1 MVDPLPCSYCG
12 LPAGP
17 RNRLA
22 EEDDTEV
29 FCCLGCRIA
38 AGILS
43 HDDESGNRWALTRL
57 GLAIFFTMNVMVFTM
72 VLWTWNVHEL
82 PEDSN
87 IVAFREVL
95 RYACLLFSAPVLLL
109 LGGPLVESSLDAWQ
123 QRRFTTDVLLLMGVV
138 AAYGYSV
145 YSLMTGLPD
154 VYFEVACMIMV
165 AVTFGKWLEATA
177 RFRVTQA
184 LRSLRQLLPETV
196 RVMSDDRETTIALED
211 VQPGFLL
218 RILAGERIPVD
229 GVLVDGVGTVDEQII
244 TGESLPRSK
253 QEGDEVYGGTL
264 NLAGDIHVRASS
276 SAETG
281 AIARLARAVETAT
294 ASKCRAIRRAD
305 TLAAWFVPL
314 IAISSV
320 CAFFVNMADGV
331 QHALL
336 ASLSVVLIA
345 CPCAL
350 GIATP
355 LALWV
360 AINTASRHGVLFR
373 NGDAVL
379 SLARLRSIAL
389 DKTGTVTS
397 GQTHVAHQLYAESV
411 DRERVRQIA
420 VSLASSSNH
429 VLSKAVASGLR
440 DNRVDAAMWV
450 RLQHVEDRPGKGV
463 SGEFEG
469 SVAMLGS
476 PAFARELGL
485 AMEPNLQKEL
495 ERHPELGIVCVGWKG
510 RVQAVFLLG
519 ENLRDESLQVLD
531 QLKQLNLEMAI
542 LSGDHP
548 QRAAAMG
555 RRTGIRTVGELLP
568 EEKGRELL
576 LLKRPVA
583 MVGDGINDALALSMA
598 DVGIALDCAADVSRE
613 AADVCLLGDTLR
625 QLPATIRFAK
635 ATRTTISRNLVWAVG
650 YNLVGMGFAI
660 AGVLNPII
668 AAVAMVGSSLFVLT
682 NSLALANTAFS
693 NDAIGLAANGGTANG
708 RETPNPQS
716 MVSATSYATS
726 TSEVT
731 GPVALSEPPEKA
743 VDAAGSI
750 SVGATE

>member
-1 MVDPLPCSYCG
+1 MVDSLPCSYCG
-12 LPAGP
+12 LPAGTKT
-17 RNRLA
+17 RLA
-22 EEDDTEV
+22 EDDTEV

-43 HDDESGNRWALTRL
+43 NDDESGNRWALTRL

-82 PEDSN
+82 PEDSK
-87 IVAFREVL
+87 IIAFREVL

-138 AAYGYSV
+138 AAYAYSV
-145 YSLMTGLPD
+145 YSLMAGMPD

-177 RFRVTQA
+177 RFRVTKA
-184 LRSLRQLLPETV
+184 LRSLRQLLPDVV
-196 RVMSDDRETTIALED
+196 RVVNEDRESMVALQE
-211 VQPGFLL
+211 VRPGFLV
-218 RILAGERIPVD
+218 RVLAGERIPVD
-229 GVLVDGVGTVDEQII
+229 GKLEGGVGTIDEQII
-244 TGESLPRSK
+244 TGESLPRAK
-253 QEGDEVYGGTL
+253 NTGDEVYGGTL
-264 NLAGDIHVRASS
+264 NLAGDVFVRASS
-276 SAETG
+276 SADSG
-281 AIARLARAVETAT
+281 AIARLARAVEAAT

-314 IAISSV
+314 IALSSV
-320 CAFFVNMADGV
+320 CAFFVNLADGI
-331 QHALL
+331 QFALL
-336 ASLSVVLIA
+336 ASVSVVLIA

-379 SLARLRSIAL
+379 SLAGLRSIAL

-397 GQTHVAHQLYAESV
+397 GRTHVTHQLYSDGV
-411 DRERVRQIA
+411 DQEHVRQIA
-420 VSLASSSNH
+420 ALLASSSNH
-429 VLSKAVASGLR
+429 VLSKAVASCLSVDPAESEANLR
-440 DNRVDAAMWV
+440 LHR
-450 RLQHVEDRPGKGV
+450 VEDRPGKGV
-463 SGEFEG
+463 MGELEG

-476 PAFARELGL
+476 LAFARELG
-485 AMEPNLQKEL
+485 MVMDWPLQEQV
-495 ERHPELGIVCVGWKG
+495 ERHPELGIVCVGWNG

-519 ENLRDESLQVLD
+519 ENLRVESLQVLE

-555 RRTGIRTVGELLP
+555 RRTGVRTVGELLP
-568 EEKGRELL
+568 EDKGRELL

-583 MVGDGINDALALSMA
+583 MVGDGINDALALTMA

-613 AADVCLLGDTLR
+613 AADVCLLGDTLQ

-650 YNLVGMGFAI
+650 YNLVGMGFAV

-682 NSLALANTAFS
+682 NSLALANTEFS
-693 NDAIGLAANGGTANG
+693 SEAGGFAAT
-708 RETPNPQS
+708 
-716 MVSATSYATS
+716 
-726 TSEVT
+726 
-731 GPVALSEPPEKA
+731 
-743 VDAAGSI
+743 AGSTRDVGASDPQPSQDVATHATRASYENAHLDRDDRNTKQI
-750 SVGATE
+750 VQGTGSLSVGAAE